1 MPTYV
6 EPSRWNETAKT
17 QSERARKL
25 RNKVE
30 ESSSPS
36 SRIWQTTAY
45 LAGKKQGQAADAA
58 RRHIENM
65 DESMAEDSE
74 QQVADQYPKGTKY
87 AGRTSRNRAGY
98 GKPVDLPAEGK
109 AKGGKV
115 KGYAS
120 GGKVRGGGCER
131 QGKTKGRF
139 V

>member
-6 EPSRWNETAKT
+6 EPSRWNKTART
-17 QSERARKL
+17 QSELAKKL
-25 RNKVE
+25 RNEVE

-45 LAGKKQGQAADAA
+45 LAGKKQGEAADAA

-65 DESMAEDSE
+65 KESMAEDAE

-87 AGRTSRNRAGY
+87 EGRTSRNRAGY

-115 KGYAS
+115 KGYAK
-120 GGKVRGGGCER
+120 GGSVRGGGCESR
-131 QGKTKGRF
+131 GKTKGRF